1 MIHEI
6 LVIEDEDN
14 LIHTLKKLF
23 KSDTDTSFK
32 VSHSNKIN
40 EFLLDIPSLIIINED
55 NINTDSLLDICKVI
69 RENEDNSITPIMVLT
84 SDNTIEHER
93 SILKNEIEF
102 YLVQPIDDKCL
113 FYTVNNVLRLL
124 DRNRGISPLTKLPGN
139 LPIQSELKRRLLKKQ
154 NFSVLYFDLDNF
166 KAYNDT
172 YGFVNGD
179 EIIKETA
186 RIILKNVNSDDT
198 VHNFVGHIGGDD
210 FVALVSNE
218 NYEEMCQ
225 NIILEFDKKII
236 EHFSEADRERGYLE
250 VPNRK
255 GIIEEFPLVSLSI
268 GIVEVSK
275 GRFHNILEIG
285 EVGAQ
290 VKHLAKVT
298 PGSAY
303 AINRR
308 K

>member
-102 YLVQPIDDKCL
+102 YLVQPIDDKY
-113 FYTVNNVLRLL
+113 FNTTKVRSEDGEEHTDKYFKRLQKTMQ
-124 DRNRGISPLTKLPGN
+124 DHN
-139 LPIQSELKRRLLKKQ
+139 Q
-154 NFSVLYFDLDNF
+154 
-166 KAYNDT
+166 
-172 YGFVNGD
+172 
-179 EIIKETA
+179 EI
-186 RIILKNVNSDDT
+186 
-198 VHNFVGHIGGDD
+198 HD
-210 FVALVSNE
+210 FLNE
-218 NYEEMCQ
+218 E
-225 NIILEFDKKII
+225 
-236 EHFSEADRERGYLE
+236 
-250 VPNRK
+250 
-255 GIIEEFPLVSLSI
+255 
-268 GIVEVSK
+268 
-275 GRFHNILEIG
+275 
-285 EVGAQ
+285 
-290 VKHLAKVT
+290 
-298 PGSAY
+298 
-303 AINRR
+303 
-308 K
+308 